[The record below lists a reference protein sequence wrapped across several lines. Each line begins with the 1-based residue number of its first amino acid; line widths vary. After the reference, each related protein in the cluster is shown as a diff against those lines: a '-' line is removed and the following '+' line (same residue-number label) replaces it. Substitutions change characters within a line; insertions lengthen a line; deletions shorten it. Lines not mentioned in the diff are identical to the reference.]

1 MQMLWFLSSVKY
13 QVNTKSYYTNNIY
26 NFIDMVYKRAE
37 DNSQKIQE
45 NCNETN
51 HHIYVS
57 LYINE

>member
-1 MQMLWFLSSVKY
+1 MLWFLSSVKY
-13 QVNTKSYYTNNIY
+13 QVNTKSYYTNTIY
-26 NFIDMVYKRAE
+26 NCIDMVYKRAE

-45 NCNETN
+45 NGNENN